1 MDFPLFWWK
10 YQFVGKN
17 MHKRKHFC
25 TNTLFWPNY
34 PINSCFFWQWQF
46 RLAKPPSAQKLW
58 NFRCL
63 YVQCV
68 CLLTNIAVVLI
79 TIFDLIAG
87 RGRQTGQMSRKYCR
101 RWNIQILVENMS
113 DIRQQLISMPSA
125 RRAFSVA
132 WPTGNQCKSLQTTHV
147 TRFLFLSQMYFKSF
161 STDFTKYKYLNRSG
175 NKTHD

>member
-1 MDFPLFWWK
+1 MQWSLCKNVESSFILAILYTVKNDTGHLDSIRNSYDIYLK
-10 YQFVGKN
+10 LVVGLN
-17 MHKRKHFC
+17 HIPSSF
-25 TNTLFWPNY
+25 TNFIT
-34 PINSCFFWQWQF
+34 I
-46 RLAKPPSAQKLW
+46 
-58 NFRCL
+58 
-63 YVQCV
+63 
-68 CLLTNIAVVLI
+68 LLI
-79 TIFDLIAG
+79 IFDLIARGG
-87 RGRQTGQMSRKYCR
+87 RKAANGQMSRKYSR

-161 STDFTKYKYLNRSG
+161 STDFTKYKYWNRSG